1 MKFVQKKTD
10 RENIEKFFLEKVS
23 RYSHI
28 PVDVLKSHLN
38 EELFLTQCAGFD
50 SLDMLELL
58 TELES
63 KYDIKFSVEI
73 EARMKTWSG
82 QKILDE
88 LFMITNK
95 KEPDNN
101 GIKNIAGMYTYKN
114 EVPYCKLTEQPC
126 NKIVKA
132 GVTSEKNACEI
143 VKCVL
148 FKNHMKYR

>member
-1 MKFVQKKTD
+1 MKFVQKQTD
-10 RENIEKFFLEKVS
+10 RKNIEKFFLEKVS
-23 RYSHI
+23 RYSHV
-28 PVDVLKSHLN
+28 PMDVLKSHLN

-58 TELES
+58 TELEI
-63 KYDIKFSVEI
+63 KYDIKFSI
-73 EARMKTWSG
+73 EAETRMKTWSG
-82 QKILDE
+82 QQILDE
-88 LFMITNK
+88 LYIIANSKKSKNK
-95 KEPDNN
+95 DIKTIDSMHVSKNN
-101 GIKNIAGMYTYKN
+101 I
-114 EVPYCKLTEQPC
+114 PYCKLTEKPC